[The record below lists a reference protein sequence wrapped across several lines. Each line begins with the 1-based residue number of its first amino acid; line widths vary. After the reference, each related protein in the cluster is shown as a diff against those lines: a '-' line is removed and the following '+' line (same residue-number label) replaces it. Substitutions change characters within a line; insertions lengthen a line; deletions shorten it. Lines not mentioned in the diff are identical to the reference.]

1 MRRSPIHAA
10 CSGMLKWGARKT
22 ILSFRSVGNMRD
34 ELDLRLHGNGENMK
48 RVNRS
53 LSRFFCRTLGLGLLL
68 ALLGAQS
75 GGSLVVSA
83 RASAFVKCDVT
94 LRPRQLSDG
103 FRSLSIGYHS
113 LLVKNDGS
121 LWAWGSNRY
130 GELGD
135 GAQSDRDQTVHKQ
148 IGTGFRS
155 AVAGSL
161 YSLAVK
167 EDGTLWSWGLND
179 SGQLGDGTKINRSS
193 PQQIGSG
200 FRSVAAGWSHSLG
213 LKEDGS
219 LWVWGNNFY
228 GQLGVGTQDEKLIPT
243 QVAGDYVAV
252 FAGQFNSV
260 ALRRDGSLWAWG
272 KEPYVEYTKDGAVT
286 KDKSVLFPIK
296 IGSDFKMV
304 AVGENQGLGVKNDG
318 SLWTW
323 KNFGNGLDG
332 RMGKHAYTLVKISD
346 GMVINEDARE
356 YEVPHFGKVIGR
368 LMPAKINGGFVA
380 IASGGHH
387 SLLLRSDGRVWIWGK
402 DPCGEFGWDE
412 DDPFRVP
419 RVVDVAAIYAAGSL
433 SLATKKDGTV
443 WAWGRIETIKQLE
456 AALADG
462 AKSDDQQIPS
472 TGR

>member
-1 MRRSPIHAA
+1 MGLVEVCRNWVPETA
-10 CSGMLKWGARKT
+10 ARKI
-22 ILSFRSVGNMRD
+22 ILSLRGAGNMCD
-34 ELDLRLHGNGENMK
+34 ELDLRLHGNGEKMK
-48 RVNRS
+48 RVNKS
-53 LSRFFCRTLGLGLLL
+53 LGRFFCRTVGVGLLL
-68 ALLGAQS
+68 ALLGVQS
-75 GGSLVVSA
+75 DGRLVGTA
-83 RASAFVKCDVT
+83 CASAFVKCDVT
-94 LRPRQLSDG
+94 LRPRQISDS
-103 FRSLSIGYHS
+103 FRSLSIGIYHS

-121 LWAWGSNRY
+121 LWAWGSNAY
-130 GELGD
+130 GALGD
-135 GAQSDRDQTVHKQ
+135 GTQTDQRQPVPKQ

-155 AVAGSL
+155 AVAGSFF
-161 YSLAVK
+161 SLAVK
-167 EDGTLWSWGLND
+167 EDGTLWSWGKND
-179 SGQLGDGTKINRSS
+179 SGQLGDGTKIDRLV

-200 FRSVAAGWSHSLG
+200 FRSVAAGGHHSLG

-228 GQLGVGTQDEKLIPT
+228 GQLGVGTEDGKASPT

-252 FAGQFNSV
+252 FAGQSNSV

-272 KEPYVEYTKDGAVT
+272 QEPYVEHTKDGAVT
-286 KDKSVLFPIK
+286 KDRSVLFPIK

-304 AVGENQGLGVKNDG
+304 AVGDNQGLGVKNDG

-346 GMVINEDARE
+346 GMVINEEARE

-368 LMPAKINGGFVA
+368 LIPEKINGGFIAV
-380 IASGGHH
+380 ASGSGHR
-387 SLLLRSDGRVWIWGK
+387 LLLTSDGRVWNWGN

-419 RVVDVAAIYAAGSL
+419 RVVDVAAIYAGGFL
-433 SLATKKDGTV
+433 SLVTKKDGTV
-443 WAWGRIETIKQLE
+443 WGWGSTDTINALE

-462 AKSDDQQIPS
+462 AKSDDKDTSPS
-472 TGR
+472 AH